1 MAPKSLKRK
10 PVAEI
15 WSEPHRQQSQCPRP
29 ADILMQWKQSLSD
42 EIVIIENTYCVDL
55 LVHLGLLRRLLQKVR
70 SSLKGPLLHAGIS
83 SNVLN
88 ADILHRSERFLPRDR
103 G

>member
-42 EIVIIENTYCVDL
+42 EIVIIENTYTA
-55 LVHLGLLRRLLQKVR
+55 LRGSIGASR
-70 SSLKGPLLHAGIS
+70 SAEALIAESAQLIEGTIAS
-83 SNVLN
+83 CR
-88 ADILHRSERFLPRDR
+88 DILQRFECRHSPPI
-103 G
+103 